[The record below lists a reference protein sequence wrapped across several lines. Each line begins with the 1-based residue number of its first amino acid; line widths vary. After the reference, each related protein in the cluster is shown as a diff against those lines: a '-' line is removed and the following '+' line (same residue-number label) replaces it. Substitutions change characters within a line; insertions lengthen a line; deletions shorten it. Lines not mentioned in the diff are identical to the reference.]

1 MTRRMAGRGCRCH
14 WPAAPEFN
22 KLTLNHRQRH
32 TSAGRERGKCR
43 RNSFN
48 LPGGFWFLRCG
59 QGQGDENFWLFVFI
73 RRCACEA
80 PVLTEW
86 PPHRGVKS
94 GQTSGR
100 GLREARISAGCSCL
114 EWAGYLKWPDCPLF
128 MTSCPTA
135 QIVFA
140 TFTHLKGQRRKD
152 VVQTTDYA
160 FPDWIRIFSIAE
172 CNTCVDVAE

>member
-1 MTRRMAGRGCRCH
+1 MVLTSSRAVLGDDSPNGRSGLPLPLTCRTRVQQTNIKPSPTPHLGEGEGGNGMQKK
-14 WPAAPEFN
+14 FI
-22 KLTLNHRQRH
+22 
-32 TSAGRERGKCR
+32 
-43 RNSFN
+43 
-48 LPGGFWFLRCG
+48 LPFSFLRCG

-152 VVQTTDYA
+152 VEQIMP
-160 FPDWIRIFSIAE
+160 FQIG
-172 CNTCVDVAE
+172 